1 MTSRSLRRP
10 TSSATVTRAI
20 TPWPHIVLQPSLC
33 MNRTPASP
41 SGVTGSVGIAPYM
54 SACPRGSNTRA
65 RRRPSR
71 RSFAKRRFSRIVA
84 PGIGSRPP
92 VTTRSGS
99 PAACDSTVSTRRHEG
114 GGCQAW
120 AWRISPIWP
129 SAPDSDLANTCS
141 VSDDLRLRAIAAAGP
156 SDEVVSIEPAEAE
169 MREMHRSDLDALKD
183 GAAMLTQAGNR
194 VAALAVM
201 WSAVAIAPTDLG
213 AHRRLAAM
221 LANAG
226 DIDGAANE
234 YARYIE
240 FMLPIG
246 DLGRATMELTYGA
259 KVLGP
264 HPALHDAAEKIVIA
278 VRALAPGDVVARAP
292 TLPMPRLL
300 PKVPFRFC
308 IHDDGDRHWM
318 QLEGGTTELIPSAV
332 RMLDRNDEVI
342 ETRKFIPLAPGQ
354 KGHAKIIEGEPNG
367 VAWVVLGVTDEV
379 VAALDAGKPSPYRVE
394 AKVGEEWISTVLVDT
409 GCRIGRRSKV
419 AVS

>member
-1 MTSRSLRRP
+1 M
-10 TSSATVTRAI
+10 
-20 TPWPHIVLQPSLC
+20 
-33 MNRTPASP
+33 
-41 SGVTGSVGIAPYM
+41 
-54 SACPRGSNTRA
+54 
-65 RRRPSR
+65 
-71 RSFAKRRFSRIVA
+71 
-84 PGIGSRPP
+84 
-92 VTTRSGS
+92 
-99 PAACDSTVSTRRHEG
+99 
-114 GGCQAW
+114 
-120 AWRISPIWP
+120 
-129 SAPDSDLANTCS
+129 
-141 VSDDLRLRAIAAAGP
+141 SDDLRLTAIGAAGSKP
-156 SDEVVSIEPAEAE
+156 EASIEPADSE
-169 MREMHRSDLDALKD
+169 MNDMQRSDLDALKD

-226 DIDGAANE
+226 DVDGSANE

-246 DLGRATMELTYGA
+246 DVGRATMDLAYGA
-259 KVLGP
+259 KMLGG
-264 HPALHDAAEKIVIA
+264 HPALHEAAEKIVTA
-278 VRALAPGDVVARAP
+278 VRALVPGDLAVAAP

-318 QLEGGTTELIPSAV
+318 QLEGGTTELVPASV
-332 RMLDRNDEVI
+332 RVLDRNDEVV

-354 KGHAKIIEGEPNG
+354 KGHAKIIEGEPTG
-367 VAWVVLGVTDEV
+367 VAWVVLGVSDEV

-409 GCRIGRRSKV
+409 GCRIGRRRSRS

>member
-1 MTSRSLRRP
+1 M
-10 TSSATVTRAI
+10 
-20 TPWPHIVLQPSLC
+20 
-33 MNRTPASP
+33 
-41 SGVTGSVGIAPYM
+41 
-54 SACPRGSNTRA
+54 
-65 RRRPSR
+65 
-71 RSFAKRRFSRIVA
+71 
-84 PGIGSRPP
+84 
-92 VTTRSGS
+92 
-99 PAACDSTVSTRRHEG
+99 DEG
-114 GGCQAW
+114 M
-120 AWRISPIWP
+120 
-129 SAPDSDLANTCS
+129 
-141 VSDDLRLRAIAAAGP
+141 RLRAIGAVGP
-156 SDEVVSIEPAEAE
+156 SEPASMEPAD
-169 MREMHRSDLDALKD
+169 REMHDLHRSDLDALKD

-226 DIDGAANE
+226 DVDGAANE
-234 YARYIE
+234 YARYVE

-246 DLGRATMELTYGA
+246 DVGRATMELAYGA
-259 KVLGP
+259 KVLGG
-264 HPALHDAAEKIVIA
+264 HPALHEAAEKIVAA
-278 VRALAPGDVVARAP
+278 VRALVPGEAVAAP

-318 QLEGGTTELIPSAV
+318 QLEGGTTELVPSEV
-332 RMLDRNDEVI
+332 RVLDRTDEVV
-342 ETRKFIPLAPGQ
+342 ETRRFIPIAPGQ

-367 VAWVVLGVTDEV
+367 VAWVVLGITDEV

-409 GCRIGRRSKV
+409 GCRIGRRRSTI